1 MYKLNKLFE
10 KLVELGVS
18 PLMVDNEIHVE
29 GRNSNMTIKM
39 EIGRFALDAWMQ
51 EKYLDEEGS
60 AKRVL
65 HTDVVSRGDR
75 KIIEFVS
82 DMCF

>member
-1 MYKLNKLFE
+1 MFKLNKLFK

-18 PLMVDNEIHVE
+18 PYMVDDEIHVE
-29 GRNSNMTIKM
+29 GCNCNMTIKM

-51 EKYLDEEGS
+51 EKYLDEHGA
-60 AKRVL
+60 AKRIL
-65 HTDVVSRGDR
+65 HTDVVSRGDK